1 MYNKK
6 IKISVICPVYN
17 GEKYIDKSILS
28 ILNQSALPNE
38 VIFCDDGSIDSS
50 YSKIKK
56 YEFRFMK
63 KKIRFIVLRSNH
75 LGPGAAR
82 NKCIKK
88 STCEYISFLDSDD
101 IWFKNKIKI
110 IKEIISLNLDK
121 NFFIHWEKNISLKGS
136 KILKHAQTIN
146 KNENLTLQLYKKNS
160 FSTSAVTC
168 NKKIFGQL
176 LKFDTSLP
184 NAQDYDLWLK
194 MSKKIKLETVPQILG
209 AYIERE
215 NNITNR
221 YYFYKLKSLL
231 RIVYRYKS
239 EVNLIIFY
247 IKLLKT
253 IFSKQWLK
261 II

>member
-1 MYNKK
+1 MRNKK
-6 IKISVICPVYN
+6 ITISVICPVYN
-17 GEKYIDKSILS
+17 GEKYINKSILS
-28 ILNQSALPNE
+28 ILNQSTLPDE
-38 VIFCDDGSIDSS
+38 VIFCDDGSVDDT
-50 YSKIKK
+50 YSKIESYKLK
-56 YEFRFMK
+56 FIK
-63 KKIRFIVLRSNH
+63 KKIRFILIRSNH

-88 STCEYISFLDSDD
+88 STCEYLSFLDSDD

-110 IKEIISLNLDK
+110 IKKIISLNSDK
-121 NFFIHWEKNISLKGS
+121 NFFIHWEKNILNKGF

-168 NKKIFGQL
+168 NKKKFGQL
-176 LKFDTSLP
+176 LKFDVSLP

-194 MSKKIKLETVPQILG
+194 ISKRIRLKTVPVVLG

-231 RIVYRYKS
+231 RIVFRYKS
-239 EVNLIIFY
+239 EVSLIIFFV
-247 IKLLKT
+247 KLLKV

>member
-1 MYNKK
+1 MHNKK

-17 GEKYIDKSILS
+17 GENYIDKSILS
-28 ILNQSALPNE
+28 ILNQSTLPDE
-38 VIFCDDGSIDSS
+38 VIFCDDGSIDNS
-50 YSKIKK
+50 YSKIKRYK
-56 YEFRFMK
+56 LRFIR
-63 KKIRFIVLRSNH
+63 KKIRFVILRSNH

-110 IKEIISLNLDK
+110 IKKIISLNLDK
-121 NFFIHWEKNISLKGS
+121 NFFIHWEKNILLKGS
-136 KILKHAQTIN
+136 KILKHAQNIDKN
-146 KNENLTLQLYKKNS
+146 KNLTLQLYKKNS

-168 NKKIFGQL
+168 NKKKFGKS

-194 MSKKIKLETVPQILG
+194 LSKKIKLITITEVLG

-221 YYFYKLKSLL
+221 YYYYKLKSLL
-231 RIVYRYKS
+231 RIVFRYKS
-239 EVNLIIFY
+239 EVSLIIFF